1 MTFNGGS
8 SVEGALAAAGKE
20 DRSNDD
26 DDDDEVSLLLT
37 TYCMLGTIL
46 RFSGLESPP

>member
-20 DRSNDD
+20 DRSND